1 MKRLYLIT
9 ILFYS
14 IHLEAQN
21 TIDKSNITSQIIEY
35 LAENGISPE
44 QNAQSFN
51 DLIELSEHPIN
62 INQLDQEF
70 LEKLLFLSDF
80 QIQEL
85 IGFIKSYS
93 PIFSKYQLQAIK
105 SFNPDL
111 IETLSL
117 FVTYGETPST
127 KYRNYFKA
135 KTIFRDIFDYEKHKG
150 YLQNDSTG
158 YLGNP
163 HHIYAKTLFEYGN
176 KISCGFVYDKDPGE
190 KLFDTNNKPEFLS
203 GFVEYKCDK
212 TIKNIIIGDYH
223 VTFGQGLAI
232 STGTNMGKAG
242 DIFLIR
248 KRNNGI
254 KRNTSADETNFL
266 RGVASN
272 LNWKSIEINTFI
284 SSKSIDANTY
294 YDNSSKKNIALSIPS
309 TGYHRTI
316 SELANKNTLKQNTL
330 GVNLSYQYRNLS
342 ISTGSFYQTL
352 KIDSIETKELYKKL
366 NPTTTQ
372 NRNAWLSY
380 NYGNRNIILFGEFAT
395 NYYGNMAFVNG
406 VLMRPASNISTALL
420 YRNISRKYNS
430 PWLNSITESSN
441 PNGETGVYL
450 GIKILP
456 FKNLEVQSYID
467 LFKFRWLKYNINKP
481 SDGYEVSFKSQYQIT
496 RNSVIYIQYKE
507 KEKDKNIAN
516 PNTTNYTTEKYN
528 LKKIRANVQFVANK
542 NWSIQCRVEK
552 SYYNSLDQ
560 KSDGTL
566 AYANIKYHLNN
577 KKFSCILR
585 YGIFDIDDYNS
596 RIYTYENDLLYNFS
610 VPSFQDKGSRTY
622 LMTQWKATKNI
633 TLWFKAAQ
641 TWYSNKKEIG
651 SGLQTI
657 KGNTKTNFK
666 IQLQVKI

>member
-1 MKRLYLIT
+1 MKNLILIT

-62 INQLDQEF
+62 INQLDQEY

-85 IGFIKSYS
+85 LSFIKNYS

-105 SFNPDL
+105 SFNPEL

-117 FVTYGETPST
+117 FVIFGEISRT
-127 KYRNYFKA
+127 KTKNYIKV
-135 KTIFRDIFDYEKHKG
+135 KTIIRDIFNYEKPKG
-150 YLQNDSTG
+150 FLLNDSTG

-190 KLFDTNNKPEFLS
+190 KFFDTNSNPEFLS
-203 GFVEYKCDK
+203 GFAEYKSNK
-212 TIKNIIIGDYH
+212 TIRNIIIGDYH

-254 KRNTSADETNFL
+254 KRNTSAGETNFL
-266 RGVASN
+266 RGVATT
-272 LNWKSIEINTFI
+272 LNWKSIEISTFL
-284 SSKSIDANTY
+284 SSKSIDANNY
-294 YDNSSKKNIALSIPS
+294 YDNISKNNIATSLPS
-309 TGYHRTI
+309 TGYHRTLN
-316 SELANKNTLKQNTL
+316 ELASKNTIKQNTFGL
-330 GVNLSYQYRNLS
+330 NLSYQYRNVT
-342 ISTGSFYQTL
+342 ISTGSYYQTL
-352 KIDSIETKELYKKL
+352 NIDSIETKELYKKL
-366 NPTTTQ
+366 NPPTTQ
-372 NRNAWLSY
+372 NKNTWLSY
-380 NYGNRNIILFGEFAT
+380 NYGNRNYILFGELAT
-395 NYYGNMAFVNG
+395 NDNGDLAFVNG
-406 VLMRPASNISTALL
+406 VLLRPTSNISTSIL
-420 YRNISRKYNS
+420 YRNISKKYYS

-441 PNGETGVYL
+441 ANGETGVYL
-450 GIKILP
+450 GIRILP
-456 FKNLEVQSYID
+456 INNLEIQSYLD
-467 LFKFRWLKYNINKP
+467 LFKFRWLKYNTNKP
-481 SDGYEVSFKSQYQIT
+481 SDGYEISFKAQYHT
-496 RNSVIYIQYKE
+496 TSNSVIYLQYKE
-507 KEKDKNIAN
+507 KEKDRNIVDT
-516 PNTTNYTTEKYN
+516 NTTNYIIEKYN
-528 LKKIRANVQFVANK
+528 QKKIRANIQFEANQ
-542 NWSIQCRVEK
+542 NWDIQCRVEK

-566 AYANIKYHLNN
+566 AYVNIKYNLNN
-577 KKFSCILR
+577 KKFSCSLR
-585 YGIFDIDDYNS
+585 YGVFDIDDYNS

-622 LMTQWKATKNI
+622 LLTQWKPSKNI
-633 TLWFKAAQ
+633 TLWFKTAQ